1 MAEEAAAEESTAMVL
16 SNGSSSSSSGDG
28 VGGGLNGVD
37 YKTLASDFMEL
48 PDKKAH
54 PEYVIPPTV

>member
-1 MAEEAAAEESTAMVL
+1 M
-16 SNGSSSSSSGDG
+16 
-28 VGGGLNGVD
+28 NGVD